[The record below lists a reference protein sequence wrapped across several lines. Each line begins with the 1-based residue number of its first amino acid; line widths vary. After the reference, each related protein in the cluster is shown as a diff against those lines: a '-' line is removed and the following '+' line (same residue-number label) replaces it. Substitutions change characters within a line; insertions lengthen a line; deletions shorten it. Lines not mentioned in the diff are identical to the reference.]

1 MWIRCSRIYHDLK
14 NNEEIIMKRRG
25 FTLIELLVVIAII
38 AILAAILFPVFAQAK
53 VAAKKAADISNQK
66 QLTLGHMMY
75 ASDNDDY
82 FCRNFY
88 VLTNNGAWA
97 EDINWAKAILPY
109 LKSGKAS
116 LYDTAG
122 GIFQTPGTPYDRGY
136 AVHDKIMPSCTVNDW
151 GARLCADPGPGSVS
165 QTQIGNLTSKLI
177 VTTTGVNPTWGDHGA
192 PGSNM
197 DSSWWWWGGADDHY
211 DPGTK
216 TCGNN
221 AWPPDVYGAKA
232 GFRCYNKDNTDWP
245 NWSMPRFRFN
255 DGANVGYADGHTKFS
270 RVENFNWCTM
280 MYVDGLYPSDTWTF
294 DPGNFC
300 APFSALK

>member
-1 MWIRCSRIYHDLK
+1 
-14 NNEEIIMKRRG
+14 MKRRG

-53 VAAKKAADISNQK
+53 QAAKKAADVSNQK
-66 QLTLGHMMY
+66 QLSLGHIMY

-82 FCRNFY
+82 YCRNLY
-88 VLTNNGAWA
+88 IETTAAGAWKA
-97 EDINWAKAILPY
+97 DVNWAKAILPY
-109 LKSGKAS
+109 LKNGKSGD
-116 LYDTAG
+116 YDVAG

-136 AVHDKIMPSCTVNDW
+136 AVHDQIMPSCVMNWGSRTCTGNGTVANSA
-151 GARLCADPGPGSVS
+151 GNGSVS

-177 VTTTGVNPTWGDHGA
+177 TTTTGVNPTWGTAGA

-197 DSSWWWWGGADDHY
+197 DSSWWWWGGEDNKY

-221 AWPPDVYGAKA
+221 SWPPAVYGANA

-245 NWSMPRFRFN
+245 NWSMPRFRFAE
-255 DGANVGYADGHTKFS
+255 GANVGYADGHAHFQ
-270 RVENFNWCTM
+270 RAENFNWCTM
-280 MYVDGLYPSDTWTF
+280 MYVDGLYPGDTWTF

-300 APFSALK
+300 APFSGLK